1 MHSAHPRIRFQRM
14 SANTDCPAG
23 HCHWSTRRPLR
34 DSRTVTNTVVWMQ
47 DDAVTIRQ
55 SISDLGMQVAWNG
68 NSNMLASVLFTIA
81 LAVSGISIFPFI
93 MYFSSLFSRATAPYR
108 FSILTLISGIP
119 TSIGFILIGFP
130 PWDLYFSYHMIS
142 VYVAFGGAVPLSIGF
157 TGAIWTAKKFPR
169 YLVGVGIYA
178 SLIILLFLIGLVIWG
193 PSGSETAR
201 IIRVVGQKIVVF
213 AIIFGLLIEGW
224 GMWHFLHGPKE
235 KQLK

>member
-1 MHSAHPRIRFQRM
+1 MFSEKRNWQLKWASLGMLLGMSQFLILTILAMIFYAGGNQYYPTTSSYDFFQ
-14 SANTDCPAG
+14 NFF
-23 HCHWSTRRPLR
+23 
-34 DSRTVTNTVVWMQ
+34 
-47 DDAVTIRQ
+47 
-55 SISDLGMQVAWNG
+55 SDLGMQVAWNG
-68 NSNMLASVLFTIA
+68 NSNLLASVLFTIA

-93 MYFSSLFSRATAPYR
+93 MYFSSLFSRGTAPYR

-119 TSIGFILIGFP
+119 TSIGFILIGFT

-213 AIIFGLLIEGW
+213 AIIIGLFIEGW
-224 GMWHFLHGPKE
+224 GMWNFLHVQRKNN
-235 KQLK
+235 